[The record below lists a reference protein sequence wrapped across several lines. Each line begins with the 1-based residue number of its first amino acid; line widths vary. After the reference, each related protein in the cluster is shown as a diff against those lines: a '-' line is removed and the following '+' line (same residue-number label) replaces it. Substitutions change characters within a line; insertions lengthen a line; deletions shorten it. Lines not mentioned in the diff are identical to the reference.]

1 MEQIN
6 GLEVDLTR
14 LPADLQGLAP
24 LIREWAVVEDE
35 ARDHRLEGAET
46 EELAGLWLNVS
57 PRLPAINAY
66 LESVIEGRES
76 NEAVVDAA
84 TAEAAL
90 EAAKVIERRTGQ
102 APV

>member
-1 MEQIN
+1 MQQID

-14 LPADLQGLAP
+14 LPAELQGLAP
-24 LIREWAVVEDE
+24 AIRAWAVVDEE
-35 ARDHRLEGAET
+35 ARDARLEGAET

-57 PRLPAINAY
+57 PQLAAINAY
-66 LESVIEGRES
+66 LESVIQGQES
-76 NEAVVDAA
+76 NEAILVAA

-102 APV
+102 APA